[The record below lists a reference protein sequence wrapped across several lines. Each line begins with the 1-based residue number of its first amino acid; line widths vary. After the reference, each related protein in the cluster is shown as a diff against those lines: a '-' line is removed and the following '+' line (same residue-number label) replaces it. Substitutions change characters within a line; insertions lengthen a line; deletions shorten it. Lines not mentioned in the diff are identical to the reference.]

1 MIPRHFTVTPGLTD
15 NSRAGQLPPG
25 LVEQLSRLLQAKA
38 VGLREG
44 ACRFEST
51 VLATEETTQ
60 AAASLAEAQRV
71 DWAWIPEGQTLADFR
86 VLAMDMDSTMIN
98 IECIDELADYC
109 GQKASVA
116 AITEAAMRGEIADYA
131 ESLRQRVAL
140 LAGLSVGAVDS
151 VIEDRLR
158 FNPGAARL
166 VAEAKAAGLTTLLV
180 SGGFTHFTDFVT
192 EQLGIDRVR
201 SNVLEVVDGCLTGR
215 LLGPLID
222 GQAKRDTVL
231 ELCEALGCSGGQVIA
246 VGDGSNDLPM
256 MSVAGLSVAY
266 HAKPAVRQQAMR
278 AISYGG
284 LDSLLLG
291 WNEPL
296 RTAVN

>member
-44 ACRFEST
+44 ACRLEST
-51 VLATEETTQ
+51 APASQGVAQQ
-60 AAASLAEAQRV
+60 AALLAEGARV

-291 WNEPL
+291 WSEPL

>member
-1 MIPRHFTVTPGLTD
+1 MIPRHFTITPGLTE
-15 NSRAGQLPPG
+15 NGCSGQLPQG
-25 LVEQLSRLLQAKA
+25 LVEQLSELLQAKA
-38 VGLREG
+38 VGLRGG

-51 VLATEETTQ
+51 VLATEEATQ
-60 AAASLAEAQRV
+60 ASASLAEGQWV

-109 GQKASVA
+109 GQKAAVA

-140 LAGLSVGAVDS
+140 LEGLSVDAVNS
-151 VIEDRLR
+151 VIQDRLR

-180 SGGFTHFTDFVT
+180 SGGFTHFTDFVAG
-192 EQLGIDRVR
+192 QLGIDLVR
-201 SNVLEVVDGCLTGR
+201 SNVLEVKDGRLTGR
-215 LLGPLID
+215 LTGPLID
-222 GQAKRDTVL
+222 GQAKQASVL
-231 ELCEALGCSGGQVIA
+231 NLCKKLGCTSSQVIA
-246 VGDGSNDLPM
+246 MGDGSNDLPM